1 MRSLPKPIFSRASL
15 ANCFPCVSI
24 ATALWQTYGENKN
37 VGILAGHSKA
47 VTSLCWSNS
56 APSSSPRLISSSA
69 DGTLIVWD
77 ASTGAKLR
85 RLRGHKGIV
94 NSVSCTRGG
103 REILVSGGDDGRVL
117 LWDPYERTPLD
128 VLDIGYPVTAVAFS
142 DDGGQIY
149 VGGLDNDVH
158 VYDLLRKDIVFS
170 LRGERRK
177 TKCILLAE
185 GRS

>member
-1 MRSLPKPIFSRASL
+1 M
-15 ANCFPCVSI
+15 
-24 ATALWQTYGENKN
+24 
-37 VGILAGHSKA
+37 
-47 VTSLCWSNS
+47 TSLCWSNS
-56 APSSSPRLISSSA
+56 APSSSPRLFSASA

-128 VLDIGYPVTAVAFS
+128 VLEIGYPVTAVAFS

-158 VYDLLRKDIVFS
+158 VYDLLRKEIVFS
-170 LRGERRK
+170 LRGKSSVVGMR
-177 TKCILLAE
+177 CL
-185 GRS
+185 